1 MAAIAKAP
9 SPLAGTTSTIDLK
22 TSENVKTSKKPQI
35 SPVLSLISGGVAGG
49 VEATITYPFEFA
61 KTRTQ
66 LSSTKASGN
75 PLAVIA
81 QVARQDGIRSIYTGC
96 STLILGTTFKAGV
109 RFLSYDTIRNMLMD
123 DAGRLSPARG
133 MLAGMIAGAFE
144 SIIAVTPTERL
155 KTALIDDAKSGT
167 RRFRGGTHALTTMI
181 REQGIGEVY
190 RGLASTTMKQSATSA
205 VRMGSYNVIKE
216 FSKQHNVPQNTA
228 TTFISG
234 AVAGV
239 ITVYATQP
247 FDSIKTVAQGAK
259 GASTGEAFRQ
269 ILTQRGIRGFWSGS
283 TMRLGRLVLSGG
295 IVFSVYE
302 QVSAV
307 LVGFISSRS

>member
-1 MAAIAKAP
+1 MY
-9 SPLAGTTSTIDLK
+9 SPIKL
-22 TSENVKTSKKPQI
+22 
-35 SPVLSLISGGVAGG
+35 
-49 VEATITYPFEFA
+49 
-61 KTRTQ
+61 TR
-66 LSSTKASGN
+66 
-75 PLAVIA
+75 
-81 QVARQDGIRSIYTGC
+81 RR
-96 STLILGTTFKAGV
+96 
-109 RFLSYDTIRNMLMD
+109 
-123 DAGRLSPARG
+123 
-133 MLAGMIAGAFE
+133 
-144 SIIAVTPTERL
+144 
-155 KTALIDDAKSGT
+155 IDDAKSGT

-216 FSKQHNVPQNTA
+216 FSKQHKVPQNTV
-228 TTFISG
+228 TTFASG

-307 LVGFISSRS
+307 LASLTGPN